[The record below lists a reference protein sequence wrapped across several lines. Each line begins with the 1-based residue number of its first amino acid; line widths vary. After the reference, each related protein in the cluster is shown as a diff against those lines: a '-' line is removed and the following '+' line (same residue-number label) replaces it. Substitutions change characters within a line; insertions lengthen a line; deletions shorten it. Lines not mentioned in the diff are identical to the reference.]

1 MRSNIHVRDKQ
12 SPVLSV
18 LASTIGL
25 LTTAV
30 CDKNAREKTINF
42 TLTVRFVGG
51 IFKRASA
58 CDWDTYTTH
67 IRSCSQQNS
76 LTVELV
82 DHTYDGLHVGA
93 GRTLFIGLMC
103 QSTVALYLDHFDF
116 HFLCV
121 CCTTLSFLQLCSSW
135 EDFDRHCFT
144 AGGSVAEWLAC
155 WVQIAA
161 ATLSGNSLRQTAH
174 TRRASVH

>member
-1 MRSNIHVRDKQ
+1 MRSSIHVRDKQ

-67 IRSCSQQNS
+67 IRSYSQQNS

-93 GRTLFIGLMC
+93 GRTLC

-121 CCTTLSFLQLCSSW
+121 CCTTLPSVLWRCWL
-135 EDFDRHCFT
+135 
-144 AGGSVAEWLAC
+144 GSRKGIRPVKNWAVGC
-155 WVQIAA
+155 WHGY
-161 ATLSGNSLRQTAH
+161 LSGVRCRLAYGPADATATH
-174 TRRASVH
+174 CLLLQ